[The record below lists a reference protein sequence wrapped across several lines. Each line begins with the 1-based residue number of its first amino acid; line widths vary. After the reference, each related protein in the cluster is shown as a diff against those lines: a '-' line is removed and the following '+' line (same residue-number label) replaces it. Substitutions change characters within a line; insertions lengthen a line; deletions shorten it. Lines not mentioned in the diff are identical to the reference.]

1 MKYVVYFKLASYYYN
16 LIILYMRSLLII
28 CLFFFSLVSVNAQ
41 TVVVVE
47 QGQKV
52 SIRGLSMPTASV
64 VWASGSNGMVA
75 RSVDGGNTFRWMRVE
90 GYAKRDFRDIE
101 AFDSSTAILM
111 VVDAPAIIL
120 KTTDGG
126 LSWKKVFEDQRPGMF
141 LDAMDFS
148 GNNGVVIGDPINGK
162 TFMAV
167 SKDKGD
173 SWVPRENLDVMMDGE
188 AFFASSGSNVKLLSA
203 KGSLKTLFV
212 SGGIQSR
219 MFFNGNAINLPLQSG
234 RNSTGANGLALHPN
248 QKQGI
253 IVGGDFANDK
263 RSDSSILLFSLYPKA
278 TFSYPVTPPSGYKSA
293 AVFLSKTSVLACGTS
308 GVDLSVD
315 AGLNWKTISNIGF
328 HVAVKSP
335 DGKYAIMAGGNGR
348 IAKFQF

>member
-1 MKYVVYFKLASYYYN
+1 MKPV
-16 LIILYMRSLLII
+16 LII
-28 CLFFFSLVSVNAQ
+28 CLFCFSLVSLSAQ
-41 TVVVVE
+41 SVVMVE
-47 QGQKV
+47 QGQRI
-52 SIRGLSMPTASV
+52 SIRGLSMPTSSV

-75 RSVDGGNTFRWMRVE
+75 KSVDGGNSFRWMRVE

-101 AFDSSTAILM
+101 AFDSSTAIIM
-111 VVDAPAIIL
+111 AVDTPAIIL

-126 LSWKKVFEDQRPGMF
+126 KTWRKVFEDARPGMF

-162 TFMAV
+162 AFLAV
-167 SKDKGD
+167 SNDKGD
-173 SWVPRENLDVMMDGE
+173 SWIPKETPDSMMDGE
-188 AFFASSGSNVKLLSA
+188 AFFASSGSNIKLLGL
-203 KGSLKTLFV
+203 KRGRKTLFV

-219 MFFNGNAINLPLQSG
+219 FFYNGKAINLPLQSG

-248 QKQGI
+248 QQQGI
-253 IVGGDFANDK
+253 IIGGDFANDR
-263 RSDSSILLFSLYPKA
+263 RSDSAILLFSLNPKV
-278 TFSYPVTPPSGYKSA
+278 TFSQPVTPPSGYKSA
-293 AVFLSKTSVLACGTS
+293 AVFLSKTYVLACGTS

-315 AGLNWKTISNIGF
+315 GGLNWKKISDIGF

-348 IAKFQF
+348 IAKVLF

>member
-1 MKYVVYFKLASYYYN
+1 MPSNECGASVCIN
-16 LIILYMRSLLII
+16 LVILYMKNILII
-28 CLFFFSLVSVNAQ
+28 CLFCFSLVNVNAQ
-41 TVVVVE
+41 KVVVVE

-75 RSVDGGNTFRWMRVE
+75 KSVDGGKTFRWMRVE
-90 GYAKRDFRDIE
+90 GYARRDFRDIE
-101 AFDSSTAILM
+101 AFDSSTAIIM
-111 VVDAPAIIL
+111 AIDTPAHIL

-126 LSWKKVFEDQRPGMF
+126 LTWKKVFEDARPGMF

-148 GNNGVVIGDPINGK
+148 GSDGVVIGDPINGK

-167 SKDKGD
+167 STDKGD
-173 SWVPRENLDVMMDGE
+173 SWKPIETIDKMMDGE

-203 KGSLKTLFV
+203 RGNVKTLFV

-248 QKQGI
+248 QKNGI
-253 IVGGDFANDK
+253 IIGGDFANDK
-263 RSDSSILLFSLYPKA
+263 RSDSAALLFSLYPKA

-315 AGLNWKTISNIGF
+315 GGLNWKKISDIGF

-335 DGKYAIMAGGNGR
+335 DGRYAMLAGGNGR

>member
-1 MKYVVYFKLASYYYN
+1 MLASFYYDF
-16 LIILYMRSLLII
+16 IILYMKSLLII
-28 CLFFFSLVSVNAQ
+28 CFFCFSLFSLSAQSV
-41 TVVVVE
+41 VMVE
-47 QGQKV
+47 QGQKI

-64 VWASGSNGMVA
+64 VWASGSNGKVA
-75 RSVDGGNTFRWMRVE
+75 KSVDGGNTFRWMTVE

-101 AFDSSTAILM
+101 AFDSSTAIIM
-111 VVDAPAIIL
+111 AVDIPAIIL
-120 KTTDGG
+120 KTIDGG
-126 LSWKKVFEDQRPGMF
+126 KTWRKVFEDARPGMF

-167 SKDKGD
+167 SNDKGD
-173 SWVPRENLDVMMDGE
+173 SWIPKETPDSMIDGE
-188 AFFASSGSNVKLLSA
+188 AFFASSGSNIKLLGL
-203 KGSLKTLFV
+203 KRGRKTLFV

-219 MFFNGNAINLPLQSG
+219 FFYNGNTINLPLQSG

-263 RSDSSILLFSLYPKA
+263 RSDSAMLLFSLYPSVN
-278 TFSYPVTPPSGYKSA
+278 FIHPVTPPSGYKSA
-293 AVFLSKTSVLACGTS
+293 AVFLSDSTALSCGTS

-315 AGLNWKTISNIGF
+315 GGLNWRSISDIGF

-335 DGKYAIMAGGNGR
+335 DGKCAIMAGGNGR
-348 IAKFQF
+348 IAKVLF

>member
-1 MKYVVYFKLASYYYN
+1 MKH
-16 LIILYMRSLLII
+16 LLII
-28 CLFFFSLVSVNAQ
+28 CFFCFSIVSVCAQ

-52 SIRGLSMPTASV
+52 SIRGLSMPSASV

-75 RSVDGGNTFRWMRVE
+75 KSVDGGNTFRWIRVE
-90 GYAKRDFRDIE
+90 GYARRDFRDIE
-101 AFDSSTAILM
+101 AFDSSTAIIM
-111 VVDAPAIIL
+111 AIDTPAHIL

-126 LSWKKVFEDQRPGMF
+126 LTWKKVFEDARPGMF
-141 LDAMDFS
+141 LDEMDFS

-167 SKDKGD
+167 SSDKGG
-173 SWVPRENLDVMMDGE
+173 SWKPIETIDKMMDGE
-188 AFFASSGSNVKLLSA
+188 AFFASSGSNIILLGTNRNA
-203 KGSLKTLFV
+203 KTLFV
-212 SGGIQSR
+212 SGGMQSR

-234 RNSTGANGLALHPN
+234 RSSTGANGLALHPN
-248 QKQGI
+248 QQQGI
-253 IVGGDFANDK
+253 IIGGDFANDK
-263 RSDSSILLFSLYPKA
+263 RSDSAILLFSLYPKV
-278 TFSYPVTPPSGYKSA
+278 TFSYPLTPPSGYKSA

-315 AGLNWKTISNIGF
+315 GGMNWKKISDIGF

>member
-1 MKYVVYFKLASYYYN
+1 MIVGAGVCNN
-16 LIILYMRSLLII
+16 LIILYMKNILII
-28 CLFFFSLVSVNAQ
+28 CLFCFSSSSLFAQ

-52 SIRGLSMPTASV
+52 SLRGLSMPTASV
-64 VWASGSNGMVA
+64 VWASGSNGKVA
-75 RSVDGGNTFRWMRVE
+75 KSVDGGNSFRWMTVE

-101 AFDSSTAILM
+101 AFDSSTAIIM
-111 VVDAPAIIL
+111 AIDIPAIIL

-126 LSWKKVFEDQRPGMF
+126 KTWRKVFEDSRPGMF

-167 SKDKGD
+167 SSDKGD
-173 SWVPRENLDVMMDGE
+173 SWMPKETLDKMMDGE
-188 AFFASSGSNVKLLSA
+188 AFFASSGSNIKLLDS
-203 KGSLKTLFV
+203 KRRLKSLFV
-212 SGGIQSR
+212 SGGNQSR
-219 MFFNGNAINLPLQSG
+219 LFFNGNVINLPMQSG
-234 RNSTGANGLALHPN
+234 KNSTGANGLALHPN

-253 IVGGDFANDK
+253 IIGGDFANDK
-263 RSDSSILLFSLYPKA
+263 RRDSAMLLFSLNPSVK
-278 TFSYPVTPPSGYKSA
+278 FSSPVTPPSGYKSA
-293 AVFLSKTSVLACGTS
+293 AVYLTQSTVLSCGSS

-315 AGLNWKTISNIGF
+315 GGLNWKNISNLGF

-335 DGKYAIMAGGNGR
+335 DGQHAIMAGGNGR
-348 IAKFQF
+348 IAKIVF

>member
-1 MKYVVYFKLASYYYN
+1 MKN
-16 LIILYMRSLLII
+16 LLII
-28 CLFFFSLVSVNAQ
+28 CLSCFSFSSLSAQ

-52 SIRGLSMPTASV
+52 SLRGLSMPTSSV
-64 VWASGSNGMVA
+64 VWASGSNGKVA
-75 RSVDGGNTFRWMRVE
+75 KSVDGGNTFRWMTVE

-101 AFDSSTAILM
+101 AFDSSSAIIM
-111 VVDAPAIIL
+111 AVDTPAIIL

-126 LSWKKVFEDQRPGMF
+126 KTWRKVFEDVRPGMF

-167 SKDKGD
+167 TSDKGD
-173 SWVPRENLDVMMDGE
+173 SWIPKETRDGMMDGE
-188 AFFASSGSNVKLLSA
+188 AFFASSGSNIKLLGTKRRS
-203 KGSLKTLFV
+203 KTLFV

-219 MFFNGNAINLPLQSG
+219 MFFNGNAIILPMQSG
-234 RNSTGANGLALHPN
+234 KNSTGANGLAIHPDQ
-248 QKQGI
+248 QKGI
-253 IVGGDFANDK
+253 IIGGDFANDR
-263 RSDSSILLFSLYPKA
+263 RSDSAILLFSLSPLVK
-278 TFSYPVTPPSGYKSA
+278 FSSPVTPPSGYKSA
-293 AVFLSKTSVLACGTS
+293 AVYLSRSMVLSCGTS

-315 AGLNWKTISNIGF
+315 GGLNWKNISKLGF

-335 DGKYAIMAGGNGR
+335 DGRFGIVAGGNGR
-348 IAKFQF
+348 IAKVLF

>member
-1 MKYVVYFKLASYYYN
+1 MLLNACWDSVCLKLT
-16 LIILYMRSLLII
+16 ILSMRSLLII
-28 CLFFFSLVSVNAQ
+28 FVFCFSFSGIFAQ
-41 TVVVVE
+41 TITVIE
-47 QGQKV
+47 QGQKT
-52 SIRGLSMPTASV
+52 SIRGLSMPSASV

-75 RSVDGGNTFRWMRVE
+75 KSVDGGNSFRWMKVE
-90 GYAKRDFRDIE
+90 GYARRDFRDIE
-101 AFDSSTAILM
+101 AFDSSTAIIM
-111 VVDAPAIIL
+111 AIDTPAHIL

-126 LSWKKVFEDQRPGMF
+126 LTWKKVFEDKRPGMF

-148 GNNGVVIGDPINGK
+148 GNNGVVIGDPMNGK

-167 SKDKGD
+167 SNDNGD
-173 SWVPRENLDVMMDGE
+173 SWTPKETKNSMMDGE
-188 AFFASSGSNVKLLSA
+188 AFFASSGSNIKLL
-203 KGSLKTLFV
+203 GPTTGFKTLFV
-212 SGGIQSR
+212 SGGMQSR
-219 MFFNGNAINLPLQSG
+219 MFFNGNGINLPLQSG

-253 IVGGDFANDK
+253 IIGGDFANDK
-263 RSDSSILLFSLYPKA
+263 RSDSAILLFSLYPKV
-278 TFSYPVTPPSGYKSA
+278 TFSYAVTPPSGYKSA

-308 GVDLSVD
+308 GVDVSVD

>member
-1 MKYVVYFKLASYYYN
+1 MK
-16 LIILYMRSLLII
+16 SLLII
-28 CLFFFSLVSVNAQ
+28 CLFCFSFSSLFAQ

-47 QGQKV
+47 QGQKI
-52 SIRGLSMPTASV
+52 SIRGLSMPTSSV

-75 RSVDGGNTFRWMRVE
+75 KSVDGGNTFRWIRVE

-101 AFDSSTAILM
+101 AFDSSTAIIM
-111 VVDAPAIIL
+111 AIDTPAIIL

-126 LSWKKVFEDQRPGMF
+126 LSWRKVFEDKRPGMF

-167 SKDKGD
+167 SNDKGD
-173 SWVPRENLDVMMDGE
+173 SWVPKETFDIMKDGE
-188 AFFASSGSNVKLLSA
+188 AFFASSGSNIKLLGL
-203 KGSLKTLFV
+203 KRGRKTLFV

-219 MFFNGNAINLPLQSG
+219 FFYNGKAINLPLQSG

-248 QKQGI
+248 QKKGI
-253 IVGGDFANDK
+253 IIGGDFANDR
-263 RSDSSILLFSLYPKA
+263 RSDSAILLFSLNPKVR
-278 TFSYPVTPPSGYKSA
+278 FSQPVKPPAGYKSA
-293 AVFLSKTSVLACGTS
+293 VVFLSNTTVVACGTS

-315 AGLNWKTISNIGF
+315 GGLNWKKISDIGF

-335 DGKYAIMAGGNGR
+335 DGQYAIMAGSNGR
-348 IAKFQF
+348 IAKVLF

>member
-1 MKYVVYFKLASYYYN
+1 MKP
-16 LIILYMRSLLII
+16 LLII
-28 CLFFFSLVSVNAQ
+28 CFFCFSIVSVNAQ

-52 SIRGLSMPTASV
+52 SIRGLSMPSASI

-75 RSVDGGNTFRWMRVE
+75 KSVDGGNTFRWMRVE
-90 GYAKRDFRDIE
+90 GYARRDFRDIE
-101 AFDSSTAILM
+101 AFDSSTAIIM
-111 VVDAPAIIL
+111 AIDTPAHIL

-126 LSWKKVFEDQRPGMF
+126 LTWKKVFEDTRPGMF

-148 GNNGVVIGDPINGK
+148 GNNGVVIGDPINGR

-167 SKDKGD
+167 SSDKGD
-173 SWVPRENLDVMMDGE
+173 SWKPIETIDKLMDGE
-188 AFFASSGSNVKLLSA
+188 AFFASSGSNIKLLGTNLNA
-203 KGSLKTLFV
+203 KSLFV
-212 SGGIQSR
+212 SGGMQSR
-219 MFFNGNAINLPLQSG
+219 LFFNQQAINLPLQSG

-248 QKQGI
+248 QQQGI
-253 IVGGDFANDK
+253 IIGGDFANDK
-263 RSDSSILLFSLYPKA
+263 RSDSAILLFSLYPKA
-278 TFSYPVTPPSGYKSA
+278 TFSYPLTPLSGYKSA

-315 AGLNWKTISNIGF
+315 GGLNWKKISDIGF

>member
-1 MKYVVYFKLASYYYN
+1 MPSNECGASVCIN
-16 LIILYMRSLLII
+16 LVILYMKNILII
-28 CLFFFSLVSVNAQ
+28 CLFCFSLVSVNAQ

-75 RSVDGGNTFRWMRVE
+75 KSVDGGKTFRWMRVE
-90 GYAKRDFRDIE
+90 GYARRDFRDIE
-101 AFDSSTAILM
+101 AFDSSTAIIM
-111 VVDAPAIIL
+111 AIDTPSHIL

-126 LSWKKVFEDQRPGMF
+126 LTWKKVFEDARPGMF

-148 GNNGVVIGDPINGK
+148 GSDGVVIGDPINGK
-162 TFMAV
+162 TFIAV
-167 SKDKGD
+167 STDKGD
-173 SWVPRENLDVMMDGE
+173 SWKPIETIDKMMDGE

-203 KGSLKTLFV
+203 RGNVKTLFV

-219 MFFNGNAINLPLQSG
+219 LFYNGNPMKLPMQSG
-234 RNSTGANGLALHPN
+234 KNSTGANGLALHPN
-248 QKQGI
+248 QNQGI
-253 IVGGDFANDK
+253 IIGGDFANDK
-263 RSDSSILLFSLYPKA
+263 RRDSAMLLFSLYPSVK
-278 TFSYPVTPPSGYKSA
+278 FSTPVTPPSGYKSA
-293 AVFLSKTSVLACGTS
+293 AVYLSRSTVLSCGTS

-315 AGLNWKTISNIGF
+315 GGLNWKKISDISF

-335 DGKYAIMAGGNGR
+335 DGRYAILAGGNGR
-348 IAKFQF
+348 IAKVLF

>member
-1 MKYVVYFKLASYYYN
+1 MPSNECGESVCIN
-16 LIILYMRSLLII
+16 LVILYMKNLLIT
-28 CLFFFSLVSVNAQ
+28 CLFCFSLVSINAQ

-64 VWASGSNGMVA
+64 VWASGSNGMVVK
-75 RSVDGGNTFRWMRVE
+75 SVDGGNTFRWMRVE

-111 VVDAPAIIL
+111 AVDAPAIIL

-248 QKQGI
+248 QKQGMNI
-253 IVGGDFANDK
+253 GGDFANDK
-263 RSDSSILLFSLYPKA
+263 RSDSAILLFSLYPKT

-315 AGLNWKTISNIGF
+315 GGLNWRKISDIGF

-335 DGKYAIMAGGNGR
+335 DGKYAILAGGNGR